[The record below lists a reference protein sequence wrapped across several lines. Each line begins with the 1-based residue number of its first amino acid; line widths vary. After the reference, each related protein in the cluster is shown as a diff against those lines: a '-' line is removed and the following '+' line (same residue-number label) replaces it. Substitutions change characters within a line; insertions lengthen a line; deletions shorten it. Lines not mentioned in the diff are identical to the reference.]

1 MSLASQIID
10 QVISNADSLKDKA
23 ISSADQA
30 LSYASTMV
38 YGVNVPFVKPNIQTE
53 KPNEGAFT
61 QDFRDLI
68 KNDYNDIFDKLIEL
82 VPDEMEKFINNFLDP
97 FDEEAWNLVTKNLK
111 DSIKNGGVILPEE
124 VEEQIIERAKV
135 KVNLELERMVNSINN
150 SNGAKGFS
158 IPPIALSSQL
168 AMARINSARDM
179 GQVLGQVQVEQQ
191 KLRYDYVKFAIDK
204 IIEMK
209 KQNIT
214 YALSYIQN
222 LLGASGNATQ
232 HANMVMESYTKFADN
247 NLKYVNAINNF
258 SQTEVDLAK
267 TEYNGQIQLAQA
279 NLNGAIQGAKARA
292 DAAVQI
298 ANVVAQSAAAA
309 LSGLNAIGSDVSL
322 ENI

>member
-1 MSLASQIID
+1 MSLASQIIE

-23 ISSADQA
+23 VSSADQA

-38 YGVNVPFVKPNIQTE
+38 YGVDVPFVRPNIQQE
-53 KPNEGAFT
+53 KPNASAFT
-61 QDFRDLI
+61 QDFRDII
-68 KNDYNDIFDKLIEL
+68 KSDYNDIFDKLIEL
-82 VPDEMEKFINNFLDP
+82 VPNEMENFINTFLDP
-97 FDEEAWNLVTKNLK
+97 FDEEAWNLVTDNLK
-111 DSIKNGGVILPEE
+111 EAVKNGGVILPEE
-124 VEEQIIERAKV
+124 VEEQIIERAKA
-135 KVNLELERMVNSINN
+135 KVNLELERLTDSINN

-158 IPPIALSSQL
+158 IPPVALSTQL
-168 AMARINSARDM
+168 MMARINSSRDM
-179 GQVLGQVQVEQQ
+179 ANVLGQVQVDQQ

-209 KQNIT
+209 KQNIN

-232 HANMVMESYTKFADN
+232 HANLVMDSFMKFADN
-247 NLKYVNAINNF
+247 NLKYVNAMNSF
-258 SQTEVDLAK
+258 SQTDIDLAK
-267 TEYNGQIQLAQA
+267 TEYNGKIQLASA
-279 NLNGAIQGAKARA
+279 NLNGAIQGAKTRA